1 MSLEDEFKLKPIPK
15 ARYYRGSKKFIEKL
29 HAGLAK
35 YNRRKNAKRKK
46 IIGVAL
52 RALHEQEKLKQKIK
66 LRERIWEEVNKYKV
80 DIRKVWRSTKS
91 QKEDNNGNS

>member
-29 HAGLAK
+29 HAGLTK
-35 YNRRKNAKRKK
+35 YNRRRNAERKK
-46 IIGVAL
+46 QIRYL
-52 RALHEQEKLKQKIK
+52 RRQEKLEQKIK

-80 DIRKVWRSTKS
+80 DIRKIWRSTKS
-91 QKEDNNGNS
+91 QKEDSNGNS

>member
-29 HAGLAK
+29 HTGLAK
-35 YNRRKNAKRKK
+35 YNRRRNAKNERRKK
-46 IIGVAL
+46 QI
-52 RALHEQEKLKQKIK
+52 RALHKQEKLEQKIK

-80 DIRKVWRSTKS
+80 DIRKIWKSTKS
-91 QKEDNNGNS
+91 QKEDSNGNS